1 MAIPADALLFISD
14 APEELNAAFISDAP
28 EELNAAKKAGYQTC
42 GSQRAGNKIIIDN
55 NLFNVVTSFSSLELE
70 LGNQK

>member
-14 APEELNAAFISDAP
+14 APEELNAA
-28 EELNAAKKAGYQTC
+28 KKAGCQTC
-42 GSQRAGNKIIIDN
+42 GSQRAGNKFTIDN

-70 LGNQK
+70 LGD